1 MKKTLLMTLFAA
13 ALSFT
18 ACNDDDSQFQNPEAP
33 LVPGFEISRAD
44 FPEDDGSP
52 KADDNLAK
60 RAAQLLLKADV
71 KFCTDTVGRMDI
83 TDEQFA
89 EIKAFT
95 DNLVA
100 GCKSDKERYQ
110 ACFNWIT
117 SNIKYGT
124 VYEDGSG
131 YVDNNPY
138 PVFTTKFAVCQGYSN
153 LLFTMLRSQGV
164 PVLVTNGYL
173 DGYGASGGH
182 AWNYVY
188 CDNVWWVSDPTNSG
202 SFGIRAWSSYS
213 HLYPYSFDAILYAEQ
228 GCKFNYAWCHH
239 NVCAIED
246 TNASEFVIPFSVKG
260 YQVTSFNPSFMLP
273 ASIKD
278 IYLGKNI
285 ETLGEESEII
295 GLKLYAPNVE
305 NIHVD
310 PANPNLA
317 SYLGAVYRKNGSE
330 LQLYVIPA
338 GMKCLE
344 MMPTE
349 TIYKNMVCYQDNLE
363 VVIIAPGTKKIE
375 NWAFEQCPNLK
386 IAYVPEGVEIANKA
400 FADVHPDFQIV
411 RGDFT
416 NIPQVRE

>member
-1 MKKTLLMTLFAA
+1 MTMVAATLT
-13 ALSFT
+13 FT
-18 ACNDDDSQFQNPEAP
+18 ACNDDDSQFVNPETSE
-33 LVPGFEISRAD
+33 VPGFEISRAD
-44 FPEDDGSP
+44 FPKDDGSP
-52 KADDNLAK
+52 KASGTLAQI
-60 RAAQLLLKADV
+60 AARLLMNADV
-71 KFCTDTVGRMDI
+71 AFCTDTVGRMDI

-95 DNLVA
+95 DELIA
-100 GCKSDKERYQ
+100 DCTTDYKRYQ

-138 PVFTTKFAVCQGYSN
+138 PVFKKKFAVCQGYSN

-164 PVLVTNGYL
+164 PVLVTNGFL
-173 DGYGASGGH
+173 NGYGAYGGH
-182 AWNYVY
+182 AWNYVN
-188 CDNVWWVSDPTNSG
+188 CDGTWYVSDPTNNG
-202 SFGIRAWSSYS
+202 SFGIKAWSQYA
-213 HLYPYSFDAILYAEQ
+213 HLLPYSIDAILYAEQ

-239 NVCAIED
+239 NVCAVED

-317 SYLGAVYRKNGSE
+317 SYLGAVYRKNGSDF
-330 LQLYVIPA
+330 QLYVIPA

-349 TIYKNMVCYQDNLE
+349 TIYKNTVCYQDNLE
-363 VVIIAPGTKKIE
+363 VLIIAPGTKKIE
-375 NWAFEQCPNLK
+375 AWGIESCPNLK
-386 IAYVPEGVEIANKA
+386 IAYVPEDVEIAKNA
-400 FADVHPDFQIV
+400 FADVHPDFQII
-411 RGDFT
+411 RGDYT
-416 NIPQVRE
+416 NIPQVKE